1 MSDSTG
7 ANLTYGE
14 TLLRALVLGRFLS
27 RNVGA
32 DEYVGVMLPP
42 TVAGS
47 VANIALALQGKIPIN
62 LNYTASQSMI
72 DSSVDQCGIR
82 HVITSA
88 RVLDKF
94 PVRPRGKLIMLEDVK
109 SQLRWTDKLG
119 GAVMSRL
126 AVVLRLNGS
135 CPAWPVVSLTQSPR

>member
-27 RNVGA
+27 RSMGA

-47 VANIALALQGKIPIN
+47 VANIAPG
-62 LNYTASQSMI
+62 ASGQ
-72 DSSVDQCGIR
+72 DPGQPEL
-82 HVITSA
+82 H
-88 RVLDKF
+88 
-94 PVRPRGKLIMLEDVK
+94 
-109 SQLRWTDKLG
+109 SQPEHD
-119 GAVMSRL
+119 
-126 AVVLRLNGS
+126 
-135 CPAWPVVSLTQSPR
+135 